1 MADLIDP
8 DTNCWNL
15 PLIEEV
21 FTMDEAKI
29 ISSIPLSPLKPNDL
43 LIWRCMSNGQF
54 TVRSA
59 YHMEKELQTS
69 NKGEGSSSTHN
80 EELWR
85 TGWQLRVPD
94 IVKMFIW
101 RAYNNLLP
109 TKENI
114 FHRKIVADMLCPIL
128 VGRRNQ

>member
-1 MADLIDP
+1 VADLIDP

-69 NKGEGSSSTHN
+69 TREKVQV
-80 EELWR
+80 
-85 TGWQLRVPD
+85 QLT
-94 IVKMFIW
+94 IK
-101 RAYNNLLP
+101 N
-109 TKENI
+109 
-114 FHRKIVADMLCPIL
+114 CGGL
-128 VGRRNQ
+128 VGNSGCPT